1 MVRGPLDFAQKR
13 NPQMEQHPFFFF
25 IEDGTALVEQPI
37 SFWCLS
43 CYRRHIPERQEK
55 SDYSPYGCLRQ
66 RQRELN
72 STSCTKKKTEEF
84 KKKKD
89 IVHDPGPQ
97 KRSPLDLH
105 AWNRFYLF
113 EGKSDQSIHKSSGR
127 RVAFVRCQ
135 RTKGTILVSSTDS
148 KHIST
153 NRTATETRIFLW
165 ELATLSHT
173 ARASVADHKWTWV
186 LRIIYARS
194 KQKHYEL
201 NET

>member
-1 MVRGPLDFAQKR
+1 
-13 NPQMEQHPFFFF
+13 MEQHWWSNQSAFDVSAA
-25 IEDGTALVEQPI
+25 IVGIYLRGRTIRLA
-37 SFWCLS
+37 
-43 CYRRHIPERQEK
+43 H
-55 SDYSPYGCLRQ
+55 GCLRQ
-66 RQRELN
+66 RHRKLN

-173 ARASVADHKWTWV
+173 ARASVADHK
-186 LRIIYARS
+186 
-194 KQKHYEL
+194 
-201 NET
+201 